1 MKAAIVHAFDRP
13 PRYGNIDA
21 PQAATGEV
29 LVKVRAAALSQL
41 VRAQANG
48 THYSSSKVFPW
59 APGADGVGVLEN
71 GQRVYFAFPRTPVG
85 AMGEVVA
92 VKADC
97 CVPVPDSVD
106 DVTAAAIALPGM
118 SSWAALQERAHFQP
132 GERVLINGA
141 AGVSGRL
148 AIQVAKYLGAS
159 RVIATAR
166 NPAVEAE
173 LRALGADRFICLD
186 QPADRL
192 TAELKDEILGRGT
205 DIVLDYLW
213 GPPAASILAATMSH
227 DHSEDAPRLRF
238 VNIGMLAGASIA
250 LNPGTLRST
259 GLELLGSGLGS
270 VSPRGI
276 AKVVGKLLQAVGPA
290 GLKIDAEAVPLSEV
304 EEAWQRPA
312 TERIVFTIRPS

>member
-1 MKAAIVHAFDRP
+1 MKAAIVHAFDCP

-21 PQAATGEV
+21 PQAAAGEV
-29 LVKVRAAALSQL
+29 LVQVRAAALSQL

-48 THYSSSKVFPW
+48 THYSSSKIFPW
-59 APGADGVGVLEN
+59 VPGADGVGVLEN
-71 GQRVYFAFPRTPVG
+71 GQRVYFAFPRSPAG

-92 VKADC
+92 VEADC

-141 AGVSGRL
+141 GGVSGRL
-148 AIQVAKYLGAS
+148 AIQVAKHLGAS

-173 LRALGADRFICLD
+173 LRVLGADRFICLD
-186 QPADRL
+186 QPADQL
-192 TAELKDEILGRGT
+192 IAELKDEIQGRGT
-205 DIVLDYLW
+205 DIILDYLW
-213 GPPAASILAATMSH
+213 GPPAASILAATMRH

-238 VNIGMLAGASIA
+238 VNIGMLAGANIA

-259 GLELLGSGLGS
+259 GLELFGSGLGS
-270 VSPRGI
+270 ISPRGI
-276 AKVVGKLLQAVGPA
+276 VKVVGKLLKAVESA
-290 GLKIDAEAVPLSEV
+290 GLKIDAEAVSLVDV

-312 TERIVFTIRPS
+312 TERIVFVV